1 MRAGG
6 TVFTRTVCV
15 RGRAWGSRAQQP
27 RGAQCAPFG
36 YCPQNQRRL
45 PFSLWVSNSDGL
57 SQPLWHLDG
66 SRTQSFLPVPC
77 SPHPTKPIRG
87 TLNSYIVLGLLLIV
101 FALGFLQW
109 RSAVIT
115 AGWRRAITAL
125 LVLSGLG
132 FVMAALF
139 LPDPVGDLQLSVHAM
154 LHEIAFTLVFLPLGI
169 SCLLIGNQF
178 RKIAGWRIHGWY
190 SMITGLPTSLAAL
203 GSLSGLFSPTLPPSL
218 GGLFERILIVIDFAW
233 LVILASRMLMQEREG

>member
-1 MRAGG
+1 MSDFNTSAAPTSETRGLAWRLSIWAGIIG
-6 TVFTRTVCV
+6 PILYTLVFT
-15 RGRAWGSRAQQP
+15 
-27 RGAQCAPFG
+27 
-36 YCPQNQRRL
+36 
-45 PFSLWVSNSDGL
+45 
-57 SQPLWHLDG
+57 LDG
-66 SRTQSFLPVPC
+66 AFRPGYSAINVAVSFLLLG
-77 SPHPTKPIRG
+77 SNGWIEIA
-87 TLNSYIVLGLLLIV
+87 NYIVLGLLLIV

-139 LPDPVGDLQLSVHAM
+139 LPDPVGDLQLSVHAR

-203 GSLSGLFSPTLPPSL
+203 GSLSGLFSPALPPSS
-218 GGLFERILIVIDFAW
+218 GGLFERILIIIDFAW
-233 LVILASRMLMQEREG
+233 LVILASRMLMQERGGLKAPGQ

>member
-1 MRAGG
+1 M
-6 TVFTRTVCV
+6 FT
-15 RGRAWGSRAQQP
+15 
-27 RGAQCAPFG
+27 
-36 YCPQNQRRL
+36 
-45 PFSLWVSNSDGL
+45 
-57 SQPLWHLDG
+57 LDG
-66 SRTQSFLPVPC
+66 AFRPGYSAINVAVSFLLLG
-77 SPHPTKPIRG
+77 SNGWIEIT
-87 TLNSYIVLGLLLIV
+87 NYIVLGLLLIV

-132 FVMAALF
+132 FAMAALF

-178 RKIAGWRIHGWY
+178 RK
-190 SMITGLPTSLAAL
+190 
-203 GSLSGLFSPTLPPSL
+203 SPTLPPSL

>member
-1 MRAGG
+1 M
-6 TVFTRTVCV
+6 
-15 RGRAWGSRAQQP
+15 
-27 RGAQCAPFG
+27 
-36 YCPQNQRRL
+36 
-45 PFSLWVSNSDGL
+45 
-57 SQPLWHLDG
+57 
-66 SRTQSFLPVPC
+66 
-77 SPHPTKPIRG
+77 
-87 TLNSYIVLGLLLIV
+87 
-101 FALGFLQW
+101 
-109 RSAVIT
+109 IT
-115 AGWRRAITAL
+115 AGWRRAVTAL

>member
-1 MRAGG
+1 MSDFNTSAAPTSETRGLAWRLSIWAGIIG
-6 TVFTRTVCV
+6 PILYTLVFT
-15 RGRAWGSRAQQP
+15 
-27 RGAQCAPFG
+27 
-36 YCPQNQRRL
+36 
-45 PFSLWVSNSDGL
+45 
-57 SQPLWHLDG
+57 LDG
-66 SRTQSFLPVPC
+66 AFRPGYSAINVAVSFLLLG
-77 SPHPTKPIRG
+77 SNGWIEIA
-87 TLNSYIVLGLLLIV
+87 NYIVLGLLLIV
-101 FALGFLQW
+101 FALGFLRW

-154 LHEIAFTLVFLPLGI
+154 
-169 SCLLIGNQF
+169 
-178 RKIAGWRIHGWY
+178 
-190 SMITGLPTSLAAL
+190 
-203 GSLSGLFSPTLPPSL
+203 PTLPPSL